1 MTDIYKTFS
10 NSINDINTENEEDEL
25 IELTN
30 EEIINVVRVIP
41 LLKYNNE
48 YIKERLKGIIK
59 K

>member
-25 IELTN
+25 RELTN
-30 EEIINVVRVIP
+30 EEIINVVRVNPI
-41 LLKYNNE
+41 LKYTNE
-48 YIKERLKGIIK
+48 YIKERLKAIIK